1 MNPTGRAV
9 FAPVPGRA
17 PLVRLETALGDID
30 LELRVD
36 AAPVTAAAFL
46 AIVDSGSYAGA
57 AFYRVVRPDNQPAS
71 KEKIEV
77 IQGGLER
84 SGLPMAAPCIAHETT
99 EATGLRHLDGTL
111 SMARDEP
118 GSASSEIFICVGD
131 QPSLDFGGMRNPD
144 GQGFAAFGRVVAG
157 MDVVRLI
164 QAQRDEGQ
172 YLIQPVAIRGAR
184 RL

>member
-1 MNPTGRAV
+1 MNPR
-9 FAPVPGRA
+9 
-17 PLVRLETALGDID
+17 VRLGTALGDID
-30 LELRVD
+30 LELYTE
-36 AAPVTAAAFL
+36 AAPVTASAFL

-57 AFYRVVRPDNQPAS
+57 SFYRVVRPDNQPAS

-84 SGLPMAAPCIAHETT
+84 SGLPMTSACIAHETT
-99 EATGLRHLDGTL
+99 EETGLRHLDGTL

-118 GSASSEIFICVGD
+118 GSASSEIFICIGD

-164 QAQRDEGQ
+164 QARHDEGQ
-172 YLIQPVAIRGAR
+172 YLIQPVAIRRAR